1 MGSRIDKIVRKRKSV
16 KADRAT
22 EQGIAGHQAASKA
35 LGNAASWERSSLFG
49 VELAQSTRPGSILD
63 APHTQSFKP
72 GEGHVSIPE
81 IGNGAPYR
89 GDGWAGIEGVSN
101 MEYKMFPGNPGPSV
115 SKRPRKGNE

>member
-1 MGSRIDKIVRKRKSV
+1 MATIKMGISNFVRNRKQV
-16 KADRAT
+16 KADRAESGSHQKLVAAIGKT
-22 EQGIAGHQAASKA
+22 ANVPIDFVAGK
-35 LGNAASWERSSLFG
+35 
-49 VELAQSTRPGSILD
+49 
-63 APHTQSFKP
+63 
-72 GEGHVSIPE
+72 GHVSIPE